1 MKLRPGRNL
10 VRVSAALTL
19 WSLLIFVWLPAA
31 WLIPVAG
38 TLALALIYQD
48 YRLISHS
55 IQHVTLQRSLPS
67 VIGRSIKYYVSIR
80 VTNSGRHAIQAQIR
94 DVLPAESVPN
104 VWITECELPADRQD
118 EIVGEFQIPIRGM
131 HDYGPLWLR
140 LSGRY
145 GMLDGQRCFDIA
157 DSIRV
162 LPEGYWS
169 QAELSKEQRAEV
181 QLLDKLTRA
190 RIQGVGTEFESLS
203 EFREG
208 DDPRRIDWRA
218 TAKYQYPIVRRFQI
232 ERHRDV
238 MILIDCGRLMGT
250 DADRGTKLDCAVDA
264 SLMLSQ
270 VALQGGDR
278 CGLGIF
284 DDQVLGYLAPQA
296 GPGSMRTIAECVYNV
311 QSRWRESDFS
321 LMFAALQS
329 RHPKR
334 SLVVVLSDIVDADT
348 THRFRASV
356 ARLAQRHVVLFAAL
370 RTPLLNRVSTSS
382 VTTMVD
388 GSKKAVAF
396 RMLRDREKA
405 IHSLTRTGVHVLDI
419 EPAEL
424 TVPLINQFVG
434 LRQRNLV

>member
-10 VRVSAALTL
+10 VHVFAALTL
-19 WSLLIFVWLPAA
+19 WSLLIFVWSPAV
-31 WLIPVAG
+31 WLIPVVG
-38 TLALALIYQD
+38 TLAVAMIYQD
-48 YRLISHS
+48 YRVVSHS
-55 IQHVTLQRSLPS
+55 IQHITLQRSLPS
-67 VIGRSIKYYVSIR
+67 VIGRSIKFCVSIR
-80 VTNSGRHAIQAQIR
+80 VTNSGQHAIHAQVR
-94 DVLPAESVPN
+94 DVLPAESVPH

-131 HDYGPLWLR
+131 HDYGPIWLR
-140 LSGRY
+140 LSGPY
-145 GMLDGQRCFDIA
+145 GMLDGQRSFDIA

-169 QAELSKEQRAEV
+169 QAELSKEHRAET
-181 QLLDKLTRA
+181 QLLDKLSRA
-190 RIQGVGTEFESLS
+190 RMQGMGTEFESLS

-218 TAKYQYPIVRRFQI
+218 TAKYRYPIVRRFQI

-284 DDQVLGYLAPQA
+284 DDQVLGYLAPQS

-311 QSRWRESDFS
+311 RSRWRESDFS
-321 LMFAALQS
+321 QMFATLQS

-405 IHSLTRTGVHVLDI
+405 IHSLTRTGIHVLDV